1 MRPVFQNKW
10 GVDPWE
16 SRGHLP
22 FLDQL
27 IKNIPAGEVPARI
40 LFVEPMFGESLLTIR
55 NYFRRLQKKVVI
67 DAVVC
72 NERCLTEAKYMAD
85 TVLRLTAL
93 DNLPDEVRENYDAI
107 ILGTFLNVLP
117 ISEIVPFF
125 IQTHEILKSNGFIYA
140 TLLNYNSF
148 EHVMEN
154 LPNDIP
160 HFIYDSILSL
170 NGGRVFPIPRLVY
183 ALKEQFSAERVRVGY
198 WTCAHYFEAITN
210 FEQMVTQIL
219 GASSDLHYLLAGDV
233 VVLYV
238 R

>member
-22 FLDQL
+22 FLDQM
-27 IKNIPAGEVPARI
+27 IKNIPAREVPARI
-40 LFVEPMFGESLLTIR
+40 LFVEPMFGDGMLAIR
-55 NYFRRLQKKVVI
+55 NYFRCLQKKVVI

-72 NERCLTEAKYMAD
+72 NERYLTEAKYMAD
-85 TVLRLTAL
+85 TILRRTAL
-93 DNLPDEVRENYDAI
+93 DNLPDEVKENYDAI
-107 ILGTFLNVLP
+107 ILGAFLNMLP
-117 ISEIVPFF
+117 ISEIMPFF
-125 IQTHEILKSNGFIYA
+125 VQIHKILKSNGFIYVS
-140 TLLNYNSF
+140 LLNQNSF

-160 HFIYDSILSL
+160 HLIYDSILSL
-170 NGGRVFPIPRLVY
+170 NGGRFFPIPRLIH
-183 ALKEQFSAERVRVGY
+183 ALKEQFSAERVHVGY
-198 WTCAHYFEAITN
+198 WTRAHYFEDITN

-219 GASSDLHYLLAGDV
+219 SPSNDLHHLLAGDV
-233 VVLYV
+233 IVLCV